1 LGGGALAVAV
11 SAIALFAALASNSAY
26 AVTLYPSTTGS
37 VATTQL
43 IADQRVMTAR
53 LHAVGFPNA
62 IVKVV
67 HGALVVTN
75 GPKDLASPTSF
86 LTSSPELLIRSVTCY
101 AGVQSGPGSTSP
113 LPTTCSGPQYSAPTA
128 TPSDSSASGFT
139 MPTTEPDP
147 ALSAYATTTAAQ
159 DAASPNASALLPVLN
174 TGTGAT
180 QRYLVGPT
188 LLTLSSKVASATV
201 VYAPTSGGWMIN
213 VRLNPNESQLW
224 DQAASE
230 YFHRQLA
237 IDLNG
242 VIVEAPLIQPTNSS
256 FSSFDGQMD
265 LLAVTK
271 SGAYDLAAALT
282 SGPLAVPLIVHVR
295 RHDAVTAHAAT
306 PSHPACQASQITVT
320 AGKTLTNATYEVRT
334 TTGLHQVRAYELVP
348 LYFYNTGATCHLL
361 MSAPDVRA
369 VRNTTDVK
377 NLSMHDVSIPI
388 DSANTRRRV
397 VTHHQKLE
405 ALFVVLKPVAGPT
418 FRGCHPAT
426 TTGLLVQGYAGPIG
440 TFHWIPRQLR
450 DVCFDTGVGR
460 SVVNFGISWPAT

>member
-1 LGGGALAVAV
+1 MSLTDQIQDLFDRALSSLPAGEAPSPQALHLRLHRRRLRTRISTMGGGALATAV
-11 SAIALFAALASNSAY
+11 SAVVLFVGLASNSAY

-101 AGVQSGPGSTSP
+101 ASAQRGPVSTNR
-113 LPTTCSGPQYSAPTA
+113 LPATCSGPRYSAPTA

-139 MPTTEPDP
+139 MPTTELDP
-147 ALSAYATTTAAQ
+147 VLSAYATTTAAQ

-174 TGTGAT
+174 SGAGVT

-201 VYAPTSGGWMIN
+201 VYAPGSGGWIIN

-224 DQAASE
+224 DQVARE
-230 YFHRQLA
+230 YFHGQLA

-256 FSSFDGQMD
+256 FSSFDGQMQ
-265 LLAVTK
+265 LFAVTK
-271 SGAYDLAAALT
+271 SDVYDLAAALT
-282 SGPLAVPLIVHVR
+282 AGPLAVPLVAHV
-295 RHDAVTAHAAT
+295 
-306 PSHPACQASQITVT
+306 
-320 AGKTLTNATYEVRT
+320 
-334 TTGLHQVRAYELVP
+334 
-348 LYFYNTGATCHLL
+348 
-361 MSAPDVRA
+361 
-369 VRNTTDVK
+369 
-377 NLSMHDVSIPI
+377 
-388 DSANTRRRV
+388 
-397 VTHHQKLE
+397 
-405 ALFVVLKPVAGPT
+405 
-418 FRGCHPAT
+418 
-426 TTGLLVQGYAGPIG
+426 
-440 TFHWIPRQLR
+440 
-450 DVCFDTGVGR
+450 
-460 SVVNFGISWPAT
+460 